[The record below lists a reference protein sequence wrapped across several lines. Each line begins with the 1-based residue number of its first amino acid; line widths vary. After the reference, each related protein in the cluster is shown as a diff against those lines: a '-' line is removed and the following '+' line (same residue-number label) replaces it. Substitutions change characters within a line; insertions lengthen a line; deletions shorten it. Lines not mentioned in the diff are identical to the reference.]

1 MNESIKNLIDKLKK
15 YDAPQDIID
24 DILNAKKW
32 TDEDK
37 IAFVNYHCDK
47 IKYLSS
53 QASFNED
60 AATHLQ
66 ITKYLYELYLNV
78 INS

>member
-1 MNESIKNLIDKLKK
+1 MNEHAQHLINKLHE
-15 YDAPQDIID
+15 YATPQDIID

-32 TDEDK
+32 TDDEK

-47 IKYLSS
+47 INYLSS
-53 QASFNED
+53 QASFNQD

-66 ITKYLYELYLNV
+66 ITKYLYELYLNI